1 MVELK
6 PFPTCGAIWENDTDK
21 NGKEMFDEDG
31 NKITIFRMKLGSMSF
46 RLFQKD
52 STDPKAPIFD
62 VCFDVPAMSHNWQKK
77 E

>member
-1 MVELK
+1 ML
-6 PFPTCGAIWENDTDK
+6 
-21 NGKEMFDEDG
+21 DEDG
-31 NKITIFRMKLGSMSF
+31 NEITIFRMKLGSMSF

-77 E
+77 D

>member
-52 STDPKAPIFD
+52 TKGNPDMPIFD
-62 VCFDVPAMSHNWQKK
+62 VCFDVQANTYRKK
-77 E
+77 D